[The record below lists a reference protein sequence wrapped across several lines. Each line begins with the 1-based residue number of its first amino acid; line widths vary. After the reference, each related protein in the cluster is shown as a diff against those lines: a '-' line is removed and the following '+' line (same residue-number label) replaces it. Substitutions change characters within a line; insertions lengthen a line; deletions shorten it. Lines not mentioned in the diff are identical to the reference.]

1 MFFFF
6 CTACWLSLD
15 FSRCLLFSLRRQS
28 PVSQWEMINSKLQTA
43 FEFIVLKFS
52 KPAFLFFPP
61 LSFCWFNQVRNIID
75 FFFSFCLLFGACAQW
90 KHSPLS
96 VAHVTSFFV
105 LVSFWF
111 PPCLQRLSA
120 VLLKAMQ
127 QWFLP
132 ILLFRLLVRVG
143 CGMISCIL
151 HW

>member
-15 FSRCLLFSLRRQS
+15 FSRCLLFFLRRQS

-52 KPAFLFFPP
+52 KPAFLFFPSSVFLLVQP
-61 LSFCWFNQVRNIID
+61 GKKYNW

-111 PPCLQRLSA
+111 PPCLQCLSA